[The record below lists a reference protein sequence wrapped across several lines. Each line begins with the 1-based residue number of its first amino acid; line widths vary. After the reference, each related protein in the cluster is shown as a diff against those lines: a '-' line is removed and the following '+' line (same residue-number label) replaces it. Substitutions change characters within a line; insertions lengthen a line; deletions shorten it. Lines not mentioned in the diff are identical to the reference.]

1 MPDATPHAPAPVRS
15 PLGRLIQPFTGL
27 HQAPRALWA
36 VYLSTLLEGFVYFGM
51 LIYLAMYFNEYAG
64 LTDLHAGWMV
74 GALTSGITLS
84 MLFFGGS
91 ADRWGLRRAI
101 LLSLS
106 LMFLGRLLLAL
117 APRLG
122 LAAGALLSPFVA
134 LAMAGILLVVLGY
147 GIYVPAGYAAVR
159 QFTTPATANM
169 GFAMLYAVMNLGAW
183 LPTFMSPIRQRY
195 QIRGAFLFYAAS
207 TAAGL
212 VISAALLSRRSVAAA
227 RTATEAHRAPAAEP
241 LASPAGLLAAVG
253 HWLRQHPLADL
264 KFACFIFCLVP
275 VQTLFAYN
283 WLVLPQYVNRAFAG
297 TWVGARFEAAT
308 SLNAILIFILCP
320 MVAAVTARAKVYPM
334 MILGT
339 GLMAAPTFILALG
352 PTVPGLFGFIVLMTV
367 GEAIWQPRF
376 LQYAAEIAPEG
387 RTGAYMGVA
396 QFPWFLT
403 KMFVP
408 IYSGAALA
416 RWCPDPAKGPLNT
429 APMWM
434 LFGSVAMLTSILLI
448 LAKGWLGKGFKVTA
462 RQQLPG
468 QFFQVDVAA
477 GEDHPHPQPAQVEL
491 AFPQHAHRHR
501 RAGLDDQLGPL
512 PYELHGGDDARFAHR
527 HDPLHPLPDD
537 GEGQ

>member
-1 MPDATPHAPAPVRS
+1 MTAATPQASEPRPG
-15 PLGRLIQPFTGL
+15 PLRELIQPFIGL
-27 HQAPRALWA
+27 VQAPRALWA

-74 GALTSGITLS
+74 GTLTSGITLS

-101 LLSLS
+101 LLSLF
-106 LMFLGRLLLAL
+106 LMLCGRILLAL
-117 APRLG
+117 APGLG
-122 LAAGALLSPFVA
+122 LATGGLVAPFIA

-147 GIYVPAGYAAVR
+147 GMYVPAGYAAVR

-183 LPTFMSPIRQRY
+183 LPTFMSPVRQRY
-195 QIRGAFLFYAAS
+195 HIRGAFVFYAAT

-212 VISAALLSRRSVAAA
+212 AVSAIMLSRKAVAAA
-227 RTATEAHRAPAAEP
+227 RTSPDQAEVAPPEQLPGAPAGFA
-241 LASPAGLLAAVG
+241 AGVG
-253 HWLRQHPLADL
+253 QWLRNHPLADL

-320 MVAAVTARAKVYPM
+320 MVAALTTRTNVYSM

-339 GLMAAPTFILALG
+339 AVMAAPTFILALG
-352 PTVPGLFGFIVLMTV
+352 PTVPGLFGFILVMTV

-429 APMWM
+429 TPMW
-434 LFGSVAMLTSILLI
+434 LIFGGVAMLTSVLLI
-448 LAKGWLGKGFKVTA
+448 LAKGWLGRDFKTSS
-462 RQQLPG
+462 
-468 QFFQVDVAA
+468 A
-477 GEDHPHPQPAQVEL
+477 G
-491 AFPQHAHRHR
+491 
-501 RAGLDDQLGPL
+501 
-512 PYELHGGDDARFAHR
+512 
-527 HDPLHPLPDD
+527 
-537 GEGQ
+537 